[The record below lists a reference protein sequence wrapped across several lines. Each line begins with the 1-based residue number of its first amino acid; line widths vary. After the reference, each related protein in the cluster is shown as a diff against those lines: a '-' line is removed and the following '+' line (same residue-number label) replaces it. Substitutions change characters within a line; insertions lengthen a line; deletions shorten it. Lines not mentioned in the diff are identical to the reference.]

1 MLTQDRRR
9 AISVAARPRR
19 SKHAK
24 PGARARELSGCG
36 IDGKIGGSLRYGSME
51 RLRSTSADADA
62 SPQAEYGRPGGS
74 TRSQRLARAAR
85 GDAAVAPSADAAV
98 AAAPTSGGQALPA
111 GLAARFGS
119 SLSADLSAVR
129 VHAGP
134 SSAAAA
140 DSLGARAFAFGDD
153 IHFAEGQYRPDA
165 SDGQRLLAHE
175 VAHTVQQAGAPA
187 RTQTKL
193 EVTTP
198 GDATEVEADS
208 AADAMMSGAFFAIAP
223 SRATAARVARW
234 VDPGA
239 AAEVIAAIDGADQ
252 PHVRQIIDALE
263 AAMIAHSPGVELAG
277 RSLAVAPADLPGLV
291 QRARQ
296 RFEATVHPP
305 GTFDEARFAIV
316 FSRGMSVFQRLR
328 GTRTLQSLFTPAE
341 RDAVQTFLRDRRLPP
356 VGTFATFFSTADES
370 LRLVFS
376 ACLHVADDTLSER
389 TAATTDARGQRR
401 VVHQRAIRAND
412 CGDWVGRVVTYA
424 RNEDY
429 VSRTA
434 RRRGGL
440 CSPDGLNRYTHGNGT
455 IEATEEGGHRTH
467 SAVPR
472 SIIERMLPGDWV
484 MIHWHP
490 GTRLGDDNHSMMF
503 IDWVDAA
510 WGRDGYRKARFANQ
524 SDNNVGG
531 GSFTEVRVC
540 TDATLP
546 RYIYNVTSSR
556 RWNQAE
562 HPGAE
567 PAAGTAATP
576 AAAPAAAP
584 VATGT
589 PAAAAATDAG
599 TPAAADAT
607 TDEPDAAAPT
617 DEPDAA
623 VPAALEPFVA
633 SHR

>member
-1 MLTQDRRR
+1 
-9 AISVAARPRR
+9 
-19 SKHAK
+19 
-24 PGARARELSGCG
+24 
-36 IDGKIGGSLRYGSME
+36 ME
-51 RLRSTSADADA
+51 RLGRTSTDADA
-62 SPQAEYGRPGGS
+62 ETPIASGRPGVS
-74 TRSQRLARAAR
+74 TLTQRL
-85 GDAAVAPSADAAV
+85 P
-98 AAAPTSGGQALPA
+98 SGGGQPLPP

-119 SLSADLSAVR
+119 SLSADLSGVR
-129 VHAGP
+129 VHADA
-134 SSAAAA
+134 SAAAAA
-140 DSLGARAFAFGDD
+140 DSLGARAFAFGND

-208 AADAMMSGAFFAIAP
+208 AADAMMSGAFFAITPGPGAV
-223 SRATAARVARW
+223 ARIARW

-239 AAEVIAAIDGADQ
+239 AAEVIAAIDRADQ

-263 AAMIAHSPGVELAG
+263 AAMIAHSPGVELSG

-316 FSRGMSVFQRLR
+316 FSRGMSVFRRML
-328 GTRTLQSLFTPAE
+328 GERTLQSLFTPSE
-341 RDAVQTFLRDRRLPP
+341 RDAVQTFLHDRRLPP

-389 TAATTDARGQRR
+389 TAATTDARGQRH

-424 RNEDY
+424 RNEAY
-429 VSRTA
+429 ISRYA
-434 RRRGGL
+434 RRHGGL
-440 CSPDGLNRYTHGNGT
+440 CSPDNLNRYAHGNGT

-503 IDWVDAA
+503 IDWVDPA
-510 WGRDGYRKARFANQ
+510 WGEDGYRKARFANQ

-562 HPGAE
+562 HPGGE

-576 AAAPAAAP
+576 AATPAAAP

-589 PAAAAATDAG
+589 PVAAPAATDAG

-607 TDEPDAAAPT
+607 TDGPDAAAPT

-623 VPAALEPFVA
+623 VPAALVPFVP